1 MIPMNDIKMLIYNVR
16 DRQIILDKDVA
27 YLYGYET
34 KKINQAVKRN
44 INRFPERF
52 CFQLTSDEYD
62 FLRSQNGTLKNI
74 DVGTGK
80 HRKYLPYCFTEQG
93 IAMLSGMLKN
103 EIAVEVSVNIMDA
116 FVEMKKFITAN
127 SDVFRRLITVEYK
140 LLEYDSKFD
149 QIIRKLES
157 KEQAKEKLFYNGQIY
172 DAYNLII
179 NILNKAVKE
188 ILIIDN
194 YINNKTLEIIS
205 SKQVGVDVVLIGE
218 NNILKDIDIQK
229 FNAQYGELK
238 IIKSNKF
245 HDRFIIIDRK
255 ELYHIGAS
263 IKDLGTK
270 CFGITKIEDTN
281 YFLKLLDIVKIND
294 I

>member
-1 MIPMNDIKMLIYNVR
+1 MNDIKMLIYNVR

-218 NNILKDIDIQK
+218 NNILKGIDIQK

>member
-218 NNILKDIDIQK
+218 NNILKGIDIQK

>member
-1 MIPMNDIKMLIYNVR
+1 MNDIKMLIYNVR

-157 KEQAKEKLFYNGQIY
+157 REQAKEKLFYNGQIY

-218 NNILKDIDIQK
+218 NNILKGIDIQK